1 MYSST
6 TAPRGAGSCGTS
18 SQPLTRS
25 PANPENVTSN
35 TSAYLIAV
43 LAAVNSGAR
52 AADRAA
58 ASWPDQNS
66 SKSAGSATSGA

>member
-1 MYSST
+1 MT
-6 TAPRGAGSCGTS
+6 G
-18 SQPLTRS
+18 S

-35 TSAYLIAV
+35 TSACLIAV
-43 LAAVNSGAR
+43 LAAVNAGAR